1 MTTLRDVTIDLNNLK
16 EEDKYLRRISGDML
30 SIQLDSPISLTVKG
44 SHKNFDEG
52 NMYPLAIIN
61 MTTLAKS
68 TTINEAGVYN
78 VMISGIDE
86 IELEMSGSGKLHIK
100 ELGE

>member
-30 SIQLDSPISLTVKG
+30 SIQLDSPISLAIKG

-61 MTTLAKS
+61 MTTFEKS
-68 TTINEAGVYN
+68 TTVNEPGVYN

-86 IELEMSGSGKLHIK
+86 IELEMTGSGKLHIK

>member
-1 MTTLRDVTIDLNNLK
+1 MTTLRNITIDLSK
-16 EEDKYLRRISGDML
+16 VKKEDKFIRRITGDML

-68 TTINEAGVYN
+68 TTVEEAGVYS
-78 VMISGIDE
+78 VMVSGIDE
-86 IELEMSGSGKLHIK
+86 VELEIEGSGKLHIK